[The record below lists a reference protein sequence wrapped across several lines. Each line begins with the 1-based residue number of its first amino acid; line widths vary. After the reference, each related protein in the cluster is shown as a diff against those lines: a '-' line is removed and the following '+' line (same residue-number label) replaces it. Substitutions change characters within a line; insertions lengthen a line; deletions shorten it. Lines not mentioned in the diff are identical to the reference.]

1 VAHVHVVHHRSYSDT
16 GDDDDGRETTVEEA
30 GPVRYQ
36 DESHYVAPLPSP
48 SEPAQQ
54 PAPEY
59 HDAAAR
65 APASAAA
72 QGNEG
77 DFRSSADAIIGPAPT
92 GSSESGFKKRGSITV
107 AKVDANGYYYLNVAG
122 IVGHSLHA
130 VIQGS
135 DGFHRSYQGYG
146 QIYSGPVKAGG
157 FGTKDYLQVQ
167 DLTTGETQYFR
178 FAFL

>member
-1 VAHVHVVHHRSYSDT
+1 VQYQ
-16 GDDDDGRETTVEEA
+16 
-30 GPVRYQ
+30 YQ
-36 DESHYVAPLPSP
+36 DDSHYTAQLPPPAPVPQP
-48 SEPAQQ
+48 

-59 HDAAAR
+59 DDVVAR
-65 APASAAA
+65 APGQTAA
-72 QGNEG
+72 QDKER
-77 DFRSSADAIIGPAPT
+77 DFRASADAIIGPAPT

-122 IVGHSLHA
+122 IVGHSLRA